1 MKDSVLNIF
10 VFLLVFTAALVVVLA
25 FSALFLFIVPGGQ
38 GSFFARPTAGAL
50 YPALVGGLLISAA
63 RIAHKPGRFWVSYA
77 GVLLAGFLLMT
88 ISFPLIQNQSA
99 LSAAVLPEA
108 QGEFWSLDH
117 QEKLYLPPQ
126 ARPRQQFVQNAVLI
140 PAKGPMQV
148 VAQIQYDPWNKRFL
162 LPGGLA
168 RGWALDTPS
177 QRLFSLPGAL
187 RNLESDFYTIYFTLH
202 RTWNQDLVFFA
213 TLSLL
218 FVALFLGVQTVFAY
232 KTWPL
237 VVWILTL
244 AIARIFLVFVVFCLR
259 GVPSIL
265 EPWLPTASSAMRDWL
280 GLAVLALG
288 VVFLFFLNLVV
299 KRDQRGKLFHA

>member
-1 MKDSVLNIF
+1 VKDSVLN
-10 VFLLVFTAALVVVLA
+10 VLLFLLVFAATLVVELA

-77 GVLLAGFLLMT
+77 SVLLAGFLLMT
-88 ISFPLIQNQSA
+88 ISFPLIQNQRV

-108 QGEFWSLDH
+108 TGEFWSLDH
-117 QEKLYLPPQ
+117 QDKLYLPAQ
-126 ARPRQQFVQNAVLI
+126 AQLQQQFVQNAVLI
-140 PAKGPMQV
+140 PAQGPMQV
-148 VAQIQYDPWNKRFL
+148 LTQIQYDPWNKRFL

-168 RGWALDTPS
+168 RGWSLDTPS
-177 QRLFSLPGAL
+177 QRLFSFPGAL
-187 RNLESDFYTIYFTLH
+187 RNLESDFYTVYFTLH
-202 RTWNQDLVFFA
+202 RAWKTDFLFFGA
-213 TLSLL
+213 LSLL
-218 FVALFLGVQTVFAY
+218 FVALFLGVQTVFSY

-237 VVWILTL
+237 VVWILAL
-244 AIARIFLVFVVFCLR
+244 AVARLFLVFVVFCLN

-265 EPWLPTASSAMRDWL
+265 EPWLPSVSSSLRDWL
-280 GLAVLALG
+280 GLSVLGLG

-299 KRDQRGKLFHA
+299 NRVQRGKPSHA